1 MNNSI
6 LLIFL
11 FISQISFAQNNRQN
25 IRGVVT
31 DKLSQTTL
39 PGATVQIV
47 NTAEIKGTVTDEKGN
62 YLLANLLP
70 DRYELKISYVGYK
83 EVFIPNVVV
92 TSGKEVVLD
101 ITMEEDLKLLNE
113 VVITANRKAGTINHL
128 IPVSARTFSTEEV
141 NRYLRDIAGAKV
153 TAKDFRTLHASAM
166 AADALAKLEPG
177 ATPTARKRQVAV
189 VTKSVAEFL
198 RNTPAVTR
206 ASYIAPCLFALFEK
220 APGFAA
226 VLDGPTHVFTLAN
239 HAYLPLVGNRAVVGK
254 PMLEALPEMRDHG
267 FAYLLTSVMR
277 DRQAFVG
284 RAVPVRR
291 ELTTQGRLEE
301 RFLDFS

>member
-1 MNNSI
+1 MNKSI

-25 IRGVVT
+25 IRGVVA

-141 NRYLRDIAGAKV
+141 NRYAGGRSDPARLAANFAGVSAPDDSRNDIVIRGNSPVGVLWRIDGMNVTNPNHFATVGTTGGAVSALNTNLLKSS
-153 TAKDFRTLHASAM
+153 DF
-166 AADALAKLEPG
+166 
-177 ATPTARKRQVAV
+177 
-189 VTKSVAEFL
+189 
-198 RNTPAVTR
+198 
-206 ASYIAPCLFALFEK
+206 
-220 APGFAA
+220 
-226 VLDGPTHVFTLAN
+226 
-239 HAYLPLVGNRAVVGK
+239 
-254 PMLEALPEMRDHG
+254 
-267 FAYLLTSVMR
+267 LTS
-277 DRQAFVG
+277 AFPAEYGNATAGVFDLGFRNGNTQKGNHLAG
-284 RAVPVRR
+284 RADYRP
-291 ELTTQGRLEE
+291 G
-301 RFLDFS
+301 SYH